1 MKKSYYFDSSAWFK
15 RYFKERGSEEVQAL
29 MAEAEE
35 ICFSE
40 VGIPEIISIFRRQ
53 IREHIISMKQYQLL
67 KQALGEDLKATA
79 ILSLDSMTVADAIQC
94 LEGASLQGCDSIHVA
109 SARIH
114 RCGLFVSA
122 DVQQSKAA
130 KILGLKVMEV

>member
-15 RYFKERGSEEVQAL
+15 RYFKETGSQEVHAL

-40 VGIPEIISIFRRQ
+40 IGIPEIISIFRRQ
-53 IREHIISMKQYQLL
+53 IREHIISAKQYQLL

-79 ILSLDSMTVADAIQC
+79 ILSLDSMTVTDAVLC

-114 RCGLFVSA
+114 RCELFVSA
-122 DVQQSKAA
+122 DARQGKAA
-130 KILGLKVMEV
+130 KILGLKVTQV